1 MQETRGPNGD
11 EAFRGPGHEDL
22 PKFVCVTIPPAP
34 AKVAKVTS
42 KDAEDLTGIAKEDI
56 LTWID
61 YVADDFDREALIIA
75 RKFGFS
81 ERMAK
86 KLVEDSYEAYED
98 LDSEMGMVMP
108 AIQIKDVEVDVKPI
122 IILVKKNLII
132 TVHDRSVTR
141 LVQFSRYADGWMSKL
156 PVMMPTV
163 DKLTLVLARIIG
175 VNNERNFEQ
184 LRQIE
189 DRADDISEALLD
201 PTMHYMETGR
211 YIYEVKHG
219 LINYLTSLWRCLD
232 LLNQLRYGDAELIS
246 DNQKVLQNISNL
258 ATNVNKH
265 ISLTE
270 HMSEVLVS
278 GTTMLQT
285 LHNNQLLI
293 INNRLIFIMTWMTII
308 GTMVLV
314 PNTIATVIGYMYT
327 VPEEHFV
334 WTMAVI
340 IGATGVCTFL
350 VYYWIYSHMQLAET
364 PEKVKGTSL
373 PGR

>member
-1 MQETRGPNGD
+1 T
-11 EAFRGPGHEDL
+11 
-22 PKFVCVTIPPAP
+22 
-34 AKVAKVTS
+34 
-42 KDAEDLTGIAKEDI
+42 
-56 LTWID
+56 
-61 YVADDFDREALIIA
+61 
-75 RKFGFS
+75 
-81 ERMAK
+81 
-86 KLVEDSYEAYED
+86 YED

-108 AIQIKDVEVDVKPI
+108 AIQIKGIEVDIKPI

-132 TVHDRSVTR
+132 TIHDRSVTR

-163 DKLTLVLARIIG
+163 DKLTLVLTRIIG

-189 DRADDISEALLD
+189 GRADDISEALLD

-211 YIYEVKHG
+211 YIYEVKHS
-219 LINYLTSLWRCLD
+219 LIVYLASLWRCLD

-246 DNQKVLQNISNL
+246 DSQKVLQNISNL
-258 ATNVNKH
+258 ATSVSKH

-293 INNRLIFIMTWMTII
+293 INNRLVLVMTWMTII

-314 PNTIATVIGYMYT
+314 PNTLATIIGYMYT
-327 VPEEHFV
+327 VPEGHFI

-340 IGATGVCTFL
+340 IVSTVACTFSA
-350 VYYWIYSHMQLAET
+350 YYWIYSHMQLAET
-364 PEKVKGTSL
+364 PENAKGIRRL
-373 PGR
+373 GRKRSKIDNI